1 MNVDK
6 SSAVLNDVEITGTI
20 TFTGDLSFD
29 GKLQQGDMNGE
40 DLVLGSKARID
51 GNISADSLVLHGSV
65 TGDVMVTGRC
75 ELKGSASLVGSL
87 ITNRL
92 AMDEGATLIGAVEIT
107 PQSKTASLPTNAAL
121 PSK

>member
-1 MNVDK
+1 MNADQF
-6 SSAVLNDVEITGTI
+6 STVLNDVEITGTI
-20 TFTGDLSFD
+20 TFTGGLSFD
-29 GKLQQGDMNGE
+29 GKLQKGDMNGE
-40 DLVLGSKARID
+40 DLEVGSKARID
-51 GNISADSLVLHGSV
+51 GNINAESLVLRGSV

-92 AMDEGATLIGAVEIT
+92 AMDEGATLIGDVEIT
-107 PQSKTASLPTNAAL
+107 PQSNAGSPHSKATW